1 VFEDSISE
9 SYLKQH
15 FPDQNIAELETVSLV
30 IDTSYQSVL
39 DLGDL
44 LPKMTK
50 LYLDNS
56 KLLTVRD
63 LGTGLRHLQVLSLN
77 NCGLNELDGIAMLSN
92 LKCLIVRDNFISDIN
107 ALAMHESL
115 EVCPP
120 SYFVDCL

>member
-1 VFEDSISE
+1 
-9 SYLKQH
+9 LKQQY
-15 FPDQNIAELETVSLV
+15 PDQDIADLEIVSLV

-77 NCGLNELDGIAMLSN
+77 NCGLNELDGIAMLSS
-92 LKCLIVRDNFISDIN
+92 LKCLFARDNFISDIN

-115 EVCPP
+115 EVFSITATSLTIP
-120 SYFVDCL
+120 